1 MEFPKEDSIS
11 IEPNRMPVAAWLAN
25 ALSLICMT
33 LTAYYWFLFA
43 MAKIRRR
50 EKDPAG
56 GSSFNCL
63 YA

>member
-43 MAKIRRR
+43 MAKIRR
-50 EKDPAG
+50 AG
-56 GSSFNCL
+56 KRPSRRIIL
-63 YA
+63 